1 MGWGLHFLRGFDK
14 LSCADLNLN
23 RDPRQVKRQVPLYR
37 KLGRLEADHQIVHA
51 WVRGVARL
59 TRLPVTEKI
68 EGSNPFAPAIKN
80 PAFALD
86 F

>member
-1 MGWGLHFLRGFDK
+1 MHRPVI
-14 LSCADLNLN
+14 LSCGASIWLSVDCEV
-23 RDPRQVKRQVPLYR
+23 RR
-37 KLGRLEADHQIVHA
+37 ASAA

-80 PAFALD
+80 PAFRWIFDMWNFYTLVRLS
-86 F
+86 